1 MKKFLTF
8 LLTCVL
14 FITSSMPVFAMTN
27 DKVSTETQV
36 EIPVLQF
43 DSKED
48 FEQYCYTLSKEK
60 STRGATVIYASVIR
74 DGTSEDCELYLLWE
88 GDEMYNA
95 FRYKKIQVKSANLLS
110 SKVYKTFGDGINYTT
125 KNTTA
130 ASVGSVKIGDF
141 KLDSDIE
148 KVKVTSKGLQGYNM
162 KSLSWLSGVEFS
174 GTVTIN

>member
-88 GDEMYNA
+88 GDEMNNA
-95 FRYKKIQVKSANLLS
+95 YLLS
-110 SKVYKTFGDGINYTT
+110 SKVYKTFGDGTNYTT

>member
-8 LLTCVL
+8 LLTFVL

-27 DKVSTETQV
+27 DNAPTETQI

-48 FEQYCYTLSKEK
+48 FEQYYYTLSKEK

-95 FRYKKIQVKSANLLS
+95 FRYKKYRLKVRTYYQVKFIKHLETAPITPPKIQPLRLL
-110 SKVYKTFGDGINYTT
+110 
-125 KNTTA
+125 A
-130 ASVGSVKIGDF
+130 
-141 KLDSDIE
+141 L
-148 KVKVTSKGLQGYNM
+148 
-162 KSLSWLSGVEFS
+162 
-174 GTVTIN
+174 

>member
-8 LLTCVL
+8 LLTFVL

-27 DKVSTETQV
+27 DNAPTETQI
-36 EIPVLQF
+36 EISVLQF

-48 FEQYCYTLSKEK
+48 FEQYYYTLSKEK

-110 SKVYKTFGDGINYTT
+110 SKVYKTFGNGTNYTT

-141 KLDSDIE
+141 KLNSDIE

-162 KSLSWLSGVEFS
+162 KSSSWLSVVEFS